1 MERVKT
7 LEDFKTSYS

>member
-7 LEDFKTSYS
+7 QNLPT